1 MKLHFSPAIAV
12 AAGLIVLLGYFI
24 NLPMLL
30 ALRLA
35 FVDWASTLAAVALLL
50 GLFNLLGVH
59 GHKLVN
65 HKPGWLY
72 SLFLIAGLVT
82 TFGIVATLGPA
93 ADASVWIFQY
103 IQSPLET
110 ALAALLAVTLVL
122 AGVRL
127 LRRRRSVLSV
137 VFLVTAMLVLIGSA
151 PIPGEVGGLLAEVRA
166 WVAQVPAVAG
176 ARGVLIGVALGAIAT
191 GLRVL
196 LAADRP
202 YGE

>member
-1 MKLHFSPAIAV
+1 MKLRLSPVVAI
-12 AAGLIVLLGYFI
+12 AAGLIVLLGYFVE
-24 NLPMLL
+24 LPLL
-30 ALRLA
+30 LSLRLA

-50 GLFNLLGVH
+50 GLVNLLSVH
-59 GHKLVN
+59 GTRLADQ
-65 HKPGWLY
+65 KPGWLY
-72 SLFLIAGLVT
+72 SLFLIAALVT
-82 TFGIVATLGPA
+82 TFGIVAYFGPA
-93 ADASVWIFQY
+93 APASVWIFEY

-110 ALAALLAVTLVL
+110 ALASLLAVTLVL

-127 LRRRRSVLSV
+127 LRRRRNALSAIFLLSAV
-137 VFLVTAMLVLIGSA
+137 VVLIGLA
-151 PIPGEVGGLLAEVRA
+151 PIGGDAGSILAGIHA

-176 ARGVLIGVALGAIAT
+176 ARGILIGVALGSVAT